1 MDWYQAAWRN
11 AFGDDELSRALLITT
26 IATWTFPLF
35 MVALAVA
42 DVADH
47 IDRLLRGDQ

>member
-11 AFGDDELSRALLITT
+11 AFGDDELSHALLIAT

-35 MVALAVA
+35 MAAFAVA
-42 DVADH
+42 DIADH
-47 IDRLLRGDQ
+47 IGNILRGDQ